1 MSETQTRTHHE
12 APPPV
17 VVPDAAV
24 TGAARVIHRRWTKT
38 RLNEYHVID
47 GDRHVIEPIEAFTT
61 YLEPRFRD
69 RGAVVLRDNVY
80 DATRFL
86 VEGRLYQK
94 VWGPGQGRLEGM
106 SGYRP
111 RGERPGLSYEAAAAW
126 VNGAGKLKDLDDSGI
141 DAALW
146 IPTVGL
152 FIPDILDPA
161 LQAAYCR
168 GLNNWFYDAFCAQNR
183 DRLWFAATIP
193 IDPEPA
199 RREAARAIRELGA
212 RGIWMRPNVMQ
223 GRKWWDRAYDPLW
236 ELLQE
241 TGTPLVFH
249 EATGAYHTTDDPT
262 HKFDDYWMAHV
273 VSHPQEMTSALVA
286 LIGSGILERFPGLRV
301 LFCEAGLSW
310 VPYYLFRMD
319 EHYEHRRDEIQ
330 LSLPPS
336 EYFRRQCVVCSF
348 EPEEA
353 LFAEATR
360 WFRGKNVGAT
370 SDYPHWDSG
379 GVEALARYASA
390 FPELSAAERADF
402 LQNNLT
408 ELFGVRWVDGTP

>member
-1 MSETQTRTHHE
+1 MSAGRIIERK
-12 APPPV
+12 
-17 VVPDAAV
+17 
-24 TGAARVIHRRWTKT
+24 WKKT
-38 RLNEYHVID
+38 RFNDYYVID
-47 GDRHVIEPIEAFTT
+47 GDRHVIEPIDAFTK
-61 YLEPRFRD
+61 YLEPSFRD
-69 RGAVVLRDNVY
+69 RGAVLIRDNVY
-80 DATRFL
+80 GSTRFL

-94 VWGPGQGRLEGM
+94 VWGPGQGRREGM

-111 RGERPGLSYEAAAAW
+111 RGEKPGLSYEETAAW
-126 VNGAGKLKDLDDSGI
+126 VSGRGKLKDMDDTGI

-152 FIPDILDPA
+152 YIPDILDGE

-168 GLNNWFYDAFCAQNR
+168 ALNNWFADAFCAENR

-199 RREAARAIRELGA
+199 RVEAARAIKELGA
-212 RGIWMRPNVMQ
+212 RAVWIRPNVMQ
-223 GRKWWDRAYDPLW
+223 GRKWWDRSYDRLW
-236 ELLQE
+236 EVLQD

-262 HKFDDYWMAHV
+262 RKFDAYWMAHV
-273 VSHPQEMTSALVA
+273 VSHPLEMTSALVA

-310 VPYYLFRMD
+310 FPYYLFRLD
-319 EHYEHRRDEIQ
+319 EHFETRRAEIP
-330 LSLPPS
+330 LALPPS
-336 EYFRRQCVVCSF
+336 EYFKRQCVVCSF

-353 LFAEATR
+353 LFAEATQ
-360 WFRGKNVGAT
+360 WFGGKNVGAT

-379 GVEALARYASA
+379 GLDVLARYVDA
-390 FPELSAAERADF
+390 FPQLGERERRDF
-402 LQNNLT
+402 LQNNLS
-408 ELFGVRWVDGTP
+408 ELFSVRWTESVR

>member
-1 MSETQTRTHHE
+1 MSSLTSPGASTSAQRTI
-12 APPPV
+12 
-17 VVPDAAV
+17 
-24 TGAARVIHRRWTKT
+24 TRRWRKT
-38 RLNEYHVID
+38 RFNEYYVID
-47 GDRHVIEPIEAFTT
+47 GDRHVVEPLSVFTS

-69 RGAVVLRDNVY
+69 RGAVVLTDNVY
-80 DATRFL
+80 GSTRFL

-94 VWGPGQGRLEGM
+94 PWGSGQGRREGM

-111 RGERPGLSYEAAAAW
+111 RGETPGLSYEQTAAW
-126 VNGAGKLKDLDDSGI
+126 VSGPGKLKDMDDTGI

-152 FIPDILDPA
+152 YVPDILDGE

-168 GLNNWFYDAFCAQNR
+168 ALNNWFSDPSAPRTAIG
-183 DRLWFAATIP
+183 LWFAATVP
-193 IDPEPA
+193 DPSRAGPGRGRA
-199 RREAARAIRELGA
+199 RHSRAGRPRGLDPPQRHAGAALVGA
-212 RGIWMRPNVMQ
+212 RD
-223 GRKWWDRAYDPLW
+223 DRLW
-236 ELLQE
+236 AVLEE

-262 HKFDDYWMAHV
+262 RKFDDYWMAHV

-286 LIGSGILERFPGLRV
+286 LIGGGVLERFPGLRV

-310 VPYYLFRMD
+310 FPYYLFRLD
-319 EHYEHRRDEIQ
+319 EHFETRRSEIP
-330 LSLPPS
+330 LKRPPS

-360 WFRGKNVGAT
+360 WFGGKNVGAT

-379 GVEALARYASA
+379 GLDVLARYVDA
-390 FPELSAAERADF
+390 FPALGETDRRAF
-402 LQNNLT
+402 LQDNLA
-408 ELFGVRWVDGTP
+408 ELFQVAWTEAAR